1 MAHSRVFQFE
11 RFKKSDFDEND
22 IEVLNE
28 KTLEESQFPSAVN
41 YWRDCDDIEDIK
53 EDFKHLVTYGL
64 PNGMFEVNYEEMSL
78 TYMNYPN
85 DYIKRYI
92 DTIKAEAN
100 KLSFEEGKINTWK
113 LLKTIKKFESVYM
126 IYSSEVGYARYVKD
140 WIFEV
145 AECEKIGTKFYLGG
159 VLSYRF

>member
-11 RFKKSDFDEND
+11 KIKKSEFDDND
-22 IEVLNE
+22 IELLNE
-28 KTLEESQFPSAVN
+28 NTLEESQFPSAVN

-53 EDFKHLVTYGL
+53 EDFKHFVAYGL
-64 PNGMFEVNYEEMSL
+64 PEGMFEVNEEEMSL

-159 VLSYRF
+159 VLSYRY

>member
-28 KTLEESQFPSAVN
+28 HTLEESQFPSIVN

-53 EDFKHLVTYGL
+53 EDFKYLVAYGL
-64 PNGMFEVNYEEMSL
+64 PEGMFEVNEEEMSL
-78 TYMNYPN
+78 TYIKRPD
-85 DYIKRYI
+85 DYIKKYI
-92 DTIKAEAN
+92 DTIKTEAN
-100 KLSFEEGKINTWK
+100 KLSFEDGKISTWV
-113 LLKTIKKFESVYM
+113 LRKTIENFGNMYM
-126 IYSSEVGYARYVKD
+126 VYSSEIDYAIYVKD

-159 VLSYRF
+159 VLSYRY

>member
-22 IEVLNE
+22 IE
-28 KTLEESQFPSAVN
+28 
-41 YWRDCDDIEDIK
+41 DIK

-64 PNGMFEVNYEEMSL
+64 PNGMFDVNYEEMSL

-113 LLKTIKKFESVYM
+113 LLKTIENFGNMYM
-126 IYSSEVGYARYVKD
+126 VYSSEVDYARYVND

-159 VLSYRF
+159 VLSYRY

>member
-22 IEVLNE
+22 IELLNE
-28 KTLEESQFPSAVN
+28 NTLEESQFPSAVD
-41 YWRDCDDIEDIK
+41 YWRDYDDIEDIK
-53 EDFKHLVTYGL
+53 EDFKHLVIYGL
-64 PNGMFEVNYEEMSL
+64 PNGMFDVNYEEMSL

-92 DTIKAEAN
+92 DAIKAEAN

-113 LLKTIKKFESVYM
+113 LLKMIENFESVYM
-126 IYSSEVGYARYVKD
+126 IYSSETDYARYVKD

-159 VLSYRF
+159 VLSYKY